1 MINSLK
7 KHTHTH
13 TQFNPNESY
22 LFPGNTL
29 ELCMINAQVRIT
41 FGMPLWIFSL
51 EPLEILLNIIMLAF
65 NEKSF
70 ETGQNENIDPSQ
82 YLKKKK
88 KAFLSL
94 LSVNKS
100 V

>member
-1 MINSLK
+1 
-7 KHTHTH
+7 
-13 TQFNPNESY
+13 
-22 LFPGNTL
+22 
-29 ELCMINAQVRIT
+29 
-41 FGMPLWIFSL
+41 
-51 EPLEILLNIIMLAF
+51 MLAF

-88 KAFLSL
+88 KEFLSL